1 MLYFDRIRLFAE
13 VFFPAVANIYRTL
26 PSAKLKQH
34 RHRETLTWPRYFS
47 RLSLPASALIL
58 RLIITGIFMTHIF
71 LGSFNLYELFVYFF
85 LYSFLGWCC
94 EVIFATLKTGKFVN
108 RGFLNGPVC
117 PIYGTGVVLLLLCL
131 TPLKKY
137 PWAVFFVSV
146 VLCSVLEFLTGFLL
160 EKVFHKKW
168 WDYSDRKFNIGGF
181 ICPEMSLLWGVAAI
195 AVLYGIQPT
204 FAALLSHI
212 PLLAG
217 YIILG
222 ICAAIFV
229 TDLVFTLL
237 QISALG
243 KRLKELQK
251 INAALRLGSDALGSA
266 LSHATEKSAEKI
278 GEIRQSGSE
287 KLDNLKESGA
297 QAIENLRYRNAKR
310 TDVLYDKIEKSR
322 LAKAF
327 PALLPSDKRR
337 EKVRKT
343 IQDWQDKQENGKNN
357 TNRTG
362 ETDISSQNN
371 PKDKDGSD
379 SSHN

>member
-1 MLYFDRIRLFAE
+1 M
-13 VFFPAVANIYRTL
+13 
-26 PSAKLKQH
+26 SH
-34 RHRETLTWPRYFS
+34 
-47 RLSLPASALIL
+47 IL
-58 RLIITGIFMTHIF
+58 
-71 LGSFNLYELFVYFF
+71 LGSFSLYELFVYFF
-85 LYSFLGWCC
+85 LYSFLGWCS
-94 EVIFATLKTGKFVN
+94 EVIFATLKTGKFIN

-117 PIYGTGVVLLLLCL
+117 PIYGTGVALLLLCL

-146 VLCSVLEFLTGFLL
+146 LLCSALEFLTGFVL
-160 EKVFHKKW
+160 EKIFHKKW
-168 WDYSDRKFNIGGF
+168 WDYSNRKFNIGGF
-181 ICPEMSLLWGVAAI
+181 ICPEMSLLWGIAAI

-204 FAALLSHI
+204 FAALLGHI

-217 YIILG
+217 YIFLG
-222 ICAAIFV
+222 ICAAAFV

-251 INAALRLGSDALGSA
+251 INAALRLGSDALGSV

-278 GEIRQSGSE
+278 GEIRQNGSE

-310 TDVLYDKIEKSR
+310 TDALYDKIEKSR

-327 PALLPSDKRR
+327 PSLIPSEKRR
-337 EKVRKT
+337 EKVRNT
-343 IQDWQDKQENGKNN
+343 IQEWQEKQSGNEKADN
-357 TNRTG
+357 TDQPDAAEQT
-362 ETDISSQNN
+362 N
-371 PKDKDGSD
+371 PQDEHGSD
-379 SSHN
+379 PSEKR